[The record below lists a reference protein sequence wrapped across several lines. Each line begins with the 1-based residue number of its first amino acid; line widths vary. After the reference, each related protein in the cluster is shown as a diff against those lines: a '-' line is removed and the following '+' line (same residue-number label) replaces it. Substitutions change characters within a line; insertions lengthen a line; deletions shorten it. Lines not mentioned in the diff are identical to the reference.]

1 MTLSKNAE
9 TGISLAIPEI
19 SSEVS
24 LLIPTYTDLYR
35 VIPKRDPGIS
45 HYKNLILAYPKTSFL
60 SQLIPGY
67 PGIGHMSDDSGNPG
81 ISWYKSGYGRVSRCT
96 FELLW
101 PGAAAESTLQTKG
114 EAAATLKVSIG
125 PGLKCRSQLGFPSPH
140 SHGG

>member
-60 SQLIPGY
+60 SRLIPRY
-67 PGIGHMSDDSGNPG
+67 PGIGHMSDYPG
-81 ISWYKSGYGRVSRCT
+81 ISRCKSGYGRVSLFQMELIGALRASSWRACDSFHYT
-96 FELLW
+96 F
-101 PGAAAESTLQTKG
+101 
-114 EAAATLKVSIG
+114 
-125 PGLKCRSQLGFPSPH
+125 RSQCTSSPSPARLLFIG
-140 SHGG
+140 SSGCQVTCCN